1 MTLLFLKIHKS
12 KILFN
17 RITEGAFLKAQK
29 ESGIILVVSC
39 MGEEGKRWQQAVA
52 EKKEEREY
60 WIEDQIV

>member
-1 MTLLFLKIHKS
+1 MPLTFLKIHKP

-29 ESGIILVVSC
+29 ERGIILVVSC
-39 MGEEGKRWQQAVA
+39 MGEEEKRWLPAVA

-60 WIEDQIV
+60 